1 MMCPTEFTCA
11 VFAEGELPEAEAR
24 EVARHLENCEKCGR
38 LVSAFRGESRML
50 VQHLQDIDLEESIV
64 VPEFAASSSQSLSVV
79 GFALGVIGLAL
90 AFRLSTSI
98 LFGLRLPVELEW
110 LNPREWILG
119 LGVAVNAAVY
129 AIQNVDAVVA
139 EAVQTTVL
147 LSLGTAALIGTARV
161 LRRSMTA
168 NSILAATV
176 AIGLTSS
183 PSHAIDLRRGAA
195 ASIPATETID
205 DSVVARPDSKIKNI
219 DVAGTIKGDLIVFGD
234 VVIISGTVEGDVI
247 AFARRVEVSGTVGG
261 SLFGAAA
268 ILNVSGK
275 VGRNMLGAGSNVNL
289 GQSADIGGNTI
300 TAGAESVIEGKT
312 QRDLVSAGGMLD
324 LRGEIGRNVHFAG
337 GQLALGGSSRI
348 GGNLGARVGKEEN
361 VKIAEGAV
369 IAGKKNVTLNLATP
383 RPSRYLSVSYY
394 VWQIVRIVAAF
405 VTGLILFK
413 LFPVLVPTRIRSGMD
428 WLKAGGIGF
437 IALVTIPVAFIILA
451 VTIIGLP
458 IALLSL
464 ALWGAGIYLSKIVV
478 AEFLGRSILKT
489 RSAISLL
496 AGLILV
502 VVAVNLPWIGGLI
515 NFLLILLGLG
525 ALAVSIYRTRS
536 QEGFAEV

>member
-1 MMCPTEFTCA
+1 
-11 VFAEGELPEAEAR
+11 
-24 EVARHLENCEKCGR
+24 
-38 LVSAFRGESRML
+38 
-50 VQHLQDIDLEESIV
+50 
-64 VPEFAASSSQSLSVV
+64 
-79 GFALGVIGLAL
+79 
-90 AFRLSTSI
+90 
-98 LFGLRLPVELEW
+98 
-110 LNPREWILG
+110 
-119 LGVAVNAAVY
+119 
-129 AIQNVDAVVA
+129 
-139 EAVQTTVL
+139 
-147 LSLGTAALIGTARV
+147 
-161 LRRSMTA
+161 
-168 NSILAATV
+168 
-176 AIGLTSS
+176 
-183 PSHAIDLRRGAA
+183 
-195 ASIPATETID
+195 
-205 DSVVARPDSKIKNI
+205 VARPDSKIKNI

-268 ILNVSGK
+268 ILNVSGR

-289 GQSADIGGNTI
+289 GQSANIGGNTI

-312 QRDLVSAGGMLD
+312 HRDLVSAGGMLD

-337 GQLALGGSSRI
+337 GQLALGGSSRV

-361 VKIAEGAV
+361 VKVAEGAV
-369 IAGKKNVTLNLATP
+369 IAGKKNITLNRATP

-413 LFPVLVPTRIRSGMD
+413 LFPALVPTRVHSGMD

-437 IALVTIPVAFIILA
+437 IALVTVPVAFIILA

-458 IALLSL
+458 VALLSL

-478 AEFLGRSILKT
+478 AEFVGRSILKT

-496 AGLILV
+496 AGLVLV

-525 ALAVSIYRTRS
+525 ALAVSIYRARS